1 MSENKLNKFKLGDTI
16 MDIEDVEAQ
25 TRLNN
30 LAKVATSGSYTDLS
44 NKPSIPT
51 PTTIDS
57 TLSPTSTNPV
67 QNKVVTEKFNS
78 LSTVATTG
86 SYNDLSNKPTIP
98 TPVNID
104 STLSANSTNPVQN
117 KVITQKFNTLKT
129 VATTGSY
136 SDLLNKPTITYNS
149 ELKEI
154 SFNNF

>member
-16 MDIEDVEAQ
+16 IDIEDLEAQ

-44 NKPSIPT
+44 NKPSIPN

-57 TLSPTSTNPV
+57 ALSSTSTNPV
-67 QNKVVTEKFNS
+67 QNKVVTTKFNS

-86 SYNDLSNKPTIP
+86 SYNDLLNKPTIP
-98 TPVNID
+98 KPVIID
-104 STLSANSTNPVQN
+104 SALSTNSTNPVQN
-117 KVITQKFNTLKT
+117 KVIAAKFNTLKT
-129 VATTGSY
+129 VATSGKYT
-136 SDLLNKPTITYNS
+136 DLSNRPTIVYDA
-149 ELKEI
+149 ELKQI

>member
-16 MDIEDVEAQ
+16 IDIEDLEAQ

-44 NKPSIPT
+44 NKPTIPR

-57 TLSPTSTNPV
+57 ALSPTSTNSV

-86 SYNDLSNKPTIP
+86 SYNDLKNKPNIP
-98 TPVNID
+98 PVITID

-117 KVITQKFNTLKT
+117 KVVTTKFNSLST

-136 SDLLNKPTITYNS
+136 TNLSNKPTITYNA
-149 ELKEI
+149 ETKEI

>member
-16 MDIEDVEAQ
+16 IDIEDWEAQ

-30 LAKVATSGSYTDLS
+30 LAKAATSGSYTDLS
-44 NKPSIPT
+44 NKPSIPS

-57 TLSPTSTNPV
+57 TLSSTSTNPV
-67 QNKVVTEKFNS
+67 QNKVVTTKFNS

-86 SYNDLSNKPTIP
+86 SYNDLTNKPTIP
-98 TPVNID
+98 PAITID
-104 STLSANSTNPVQN
+104 SALSANSTNPVQN
-117 KVITQKFNTLKT
+117 KVVTTKFNRLKT

-136 SDLLNKPTITYNS
+136 KDLSNKPPIVYDA
-149 ELKEI
+149 ELKQI